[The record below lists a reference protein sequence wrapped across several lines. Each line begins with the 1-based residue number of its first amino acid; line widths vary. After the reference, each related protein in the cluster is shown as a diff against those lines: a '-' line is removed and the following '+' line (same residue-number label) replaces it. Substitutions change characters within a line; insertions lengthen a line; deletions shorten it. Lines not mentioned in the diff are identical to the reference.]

1 MKLLLGARTA
11 GGGSLTSSPGLQQL
25 REGREAA
32 IAKAIKEESKEKG
45 SGAGD
50 LFTAP
55 KTKKP
60 TKLTSPTLDFV
71 MDHRSLIVL
80 LESDTLD
87 KVFTK
92 IVEDCYV
99 M

>member
-1 MKLLLGARTA
+1 M
-11 GGGSLTSSPGLQQL
+11 TSSPGLQQL